1 MPFQIVKPG
10 TQFDFLGKTKYFVP
24 VSLLLVAVSVVILVP
39 GVRGLRLGIDFT
51 GGMEFT
57 VLFSEPVST
66 AELRAALGGIDAWVV
81 VAPSRGINVW
91 CAAAGGHLTS
101 HQVVTAL
108 KTSGVEERVEHRRAI
123 LPQLAAT
130 GVLAREVS
138 RRCGWKL
145 RFGPVYAEDLPRY
158 LAQHEKKS
166 EDMRRV
172 RFGVSERLEMA
183 VAWAAPTSLV
193 FVALAA
199 LIRPAWCLP
208 IVLPSWALAVAVF
221 LIYDRIPGPRRL
233 VLGGGAVAASVLAVA
248 LAGGGVAALSAA
260 AIASA
265 LLTAILTYDYSG
277 STPTEGGSHF
287 EERRWRVVLD
297 RERCKGIFSCW
308 EVCPEACFE
317 KPTPEAAAGER
328 KVDLAHSEHCIR
340 CGACIVQCPE
350 DALYFE
356 DETGQRV
363 EPATIR
369 SFKLNLMGRRA
380 VASPEAADSSETQ

>member
-1 MPFQIVKPG
+1 V
-10 TQFDFLGKTKYFVP
+10 
-24 VSLLLVAVSVVILVP
+24 LVTGNYDLT
-39 GVRGLRLGIDFT
+39 VRRL
-51 GGMEFT
+51 
-57 VLFSEPVST
+57 
-66 AELRAALGGIDAWVV
+66 LRALEGVDAWVV

-108 KTSGVEERVEHRRAI
+108 KTSGVEDRVEHRRAI

-138 RRCGWKL
+138 QRCGWKL

-166 EDMRRV
+166 DDMRRV
-172 RFGVSERLEMA
+172 RFGVAERLEMA
-183 VAWAAPTSLV
+183 IAWAAPISLV
-193 FVALAA
+193 LAA
-199 LIRPAWCLP
+199 LTALARPAWCLS
-208 IVLPSWALAVAVF
+208 IVAQSWALALAVF

-233 VLGGGAVAASVLAVA
+233 VLGGGAIAVSLVSVA
-248 LAGGGVAALSAA
+248 LAGGGVAALMAA
-260 AIASA
+260 ALASA

-277 STPTEGGSHF
+277 STPTVGGSHF
-287 EERRWRVVLD
+287 EERRWSITLD
-297 RERCKGIFSCW
+297 RERCKGIYSCW
-308 EVCPEACFE
+308 EVCPEACFD
-317 KPTPEAAAGER
+317 KPSSKDAGGER
-328 KVDLAHSEHCIR
+328 KVDLTRSEHCIR

-363 EPATIR
+363 EPDTIR
-369 SFKLNLMGRRA
+369 RFKLNLMGRRA
-380 VASPEAADSSETQ
+380 VAAPEADATD

>member
-1 MPFQIVKPG
+1 MSFRPSAVG
-10 TQFDFLGKTKYFVP
+10 
-24 VSLLLVAVSVVILVP
+24 SLAREVLLMLLRLFPWSTEP
-39 GVRGLRLGIDFT
+39 GLRSVGDPSPSSPVLVT
-51 GGMEFT
+51 GNYDLT
-57 VLFSEPVST
+57 VRRL
-66 AELRAALGGIDAWVV
+66 LRALEGLDAWVV

-108 KTSGVEERVEHRRAI
+108 KTSGVAERVEHRRAI

-130 GVLAREVS
+130 GVQAREVS
-138 RRCGWKL
+138 QRCGWKL

-166 EDMRRV
+166 DDMRRV
-172 RFGVSERLEMA
+172 RFGVAERLEMA

-193 FVALAA
+193 FAAVTALF
-199 LIRPAWCLP
+199 RPAWCLP
-208 IVLPSWALAVAVF
+208 ILALSWTLAIAVF

-233 VLGGGAVAASVLAVA
+233 VLGGGAIAGSLSCVVLAE
-248 LAGGGVAALSAA
+248 GGMAALSAA

-277 STPTEGGSHF
+277 STPIEGGSHF
-287 EERRWRVVLD
+287 EERRWTVAMD
-297 RERCKGIFSCW
+297 RERCKGVYSCW
-308 EVCPEACFE
+308 EVCPEACFA
-317 KPTPEAAAGER
+317 KPPSEERGVER

-356 DETGQRV
+356 DEKGLRV
-363 EPATIR
+363 QPDTIR
-369 SFKLNLMGRRA
+369 RFKLNLMGRRA
-380 VASPEAADSSETQ
+380 VATTDSEVTD

>member
-1 MPFQIVKPG
+1 M
-10 TQFDFLGKTKYFVP
+10 
-24 VSLLLVAVSVVILVP
+24 SEALLTLLRLFPWSTEP
-39 GVRGLRLGIDFT
+39 GLRRVGDPTPGSPVIVT
-51 GGMEFT
+51 GNYDLT
-57 VLFSEPVST
+57 VRRL
-66 AELRAALGGIDAWVV
+66 LRALEGTPAWVV

-108 KTSGVEERVEHRRAI
+108 KTSGVEDRVEHRRAI

-166 EDMRRV
+166 NDMRRV
-172 RFGVSERLEMA
+172 RFGVSERLQMA

-193 FVALAA
+193 FAALAA

-208 IVLPSWALAVAVF
+208 IALLSWALAAAVF
-221 LIYDRIPGPRRL
+221 LVYDRIPGPPPQ
-233 VLGGGAVAASVLAVA
+233 VLGGGAVALSMLAVA
-248 LAGGGVAALSAA
+248 LAGGGAAALSAA
-260 AIASA
+260 AVASA
-265 LLTAILTYDYSG
+265 LLSAILTYDYSG
-277 STPTEGGSHF
+277 STPIEGGSHF
-287 EERRWRVVLD
+287 EERRWKVTLD
-297 RERCKGIFSCW
+297 RERCEGIYSCW

-317 KPTPEAAAGER
+317 KPNPEAAAGER
-328 KVDLAHSEHCIR
+328 KVDLSHAEQCIR

-356 DETGQRV
+356 DDSGQRV
-363 EPATIR
+363 DPDTIR

-380 VASPEAADSSETQ
+380 VASPEAAREGDAR